1 MEYCFFTPSYRN
13 DIERVEILRQ
23 SINHFV
29 KESLI
34 HYVVVPKQ
42 DFFLFKKRFSNE
54 ETVIILKQNDFVN
67 SQFYATKLHSLVNYF
82 LPSQSW
88 RLSNIAGR
96 PGWIIQQIVKL
107 SIPDIVQE
115 DAAIIL
121 DSDMFFIKHLS
132 IFDIVTHSKNRVLVR
147 INPLTE
153 SGMHRKHITK
163 AREILNI
170 SQDDTN
176 FHYMSWP
183 VVWYKDYIVQL
194 QEYLLQIHNKPW
206 QNSLF
211 EAGIIS
217 EYSIY
222 GIYLEEVLKPKNL
235 KLIEKPL
242 SIGIWLKEDFQK
254 FISDDFIV
262 DKDIYCLVVQSN
274 LGISVTEYKQKINKF
289 LEKNNEGSI

>member
-29 KESLI
+29 KESLN

-42 DFFLFKKRFSNE
+42 DVVLFKKRFANE
-54 ETVIILKQNDFVN
+54 KTVIILKQNDFVN
-67 SQFYATKLHSLVNYF
+67 SQFYATKLYSLVNYF

-88 RLSNIAGR
+88 RLSKFAGR
-96 PGWIIQQIVKL
+96 PGWIAQQIVKL
-107 SIPDIVQE
+107 NIPNIVQE

-132 IFDIVTHSKNRVLVR
+132 IFDIVTHSNNRVLVR

-153 SGMHRKHITK
+153 SGMHRKHISN

-170 SQDDTN
+170 PQDDTN

-183 VVWYKDYIVQL
+183 VVWYKDYIAQL
-194 QEYLLQIHNKPW
+194 QEYLLQIHNQPW
-206 QNSLF
+206 QASLF

-254 FISDDFIV
+254 FISDDFTV

-274 LGISVTEYKQKINKF
+274 LGISVTEYRQKINKF
-289 LEKNNEGSI
+289 LEKNNERSI

>member
-96 PGWIIQQIVKL
+96 PGWIVQQIVKL

-121 DSDMFFIKHLS
+121 DSDMFFIKHFS
-132 IFDIVTHSKNRVLVR
+132 IYDIFPQSIGRVLAR
-147 INPLTE
+147 RHPLTE

-163 AREILNI
+163 AREILKLPHG
-170 SQDDTN
+170 DTS
-176 FHYMSWP
+176 FHYNSTFP
-183 VVWYKDYIVQL
+183 AIWYKDYIVQL
-194 QEYLLQIHNKPW
+194 QAYLTQTYNQPW

-217 EYSIY
+217 EYNLY
-222 GIYLEEVLKPKNL
+222 GIYIEEIVKPINL
-235 KLIEKPL
+235 KLIKQVLEIGMWEK
-242 SIGIWLKEDFQK
+242 KDFER
-254 FISDDFIV
+254 FISDDFQV
-262 DKDIYCLVVQSN
+262 DKEKFCIVVQSN
-274 LGISVTEYKQKINKF
+274 LGLSVNEYQQQINNF
-289 LEKNNEGSI
+289 LDKN